1 MKRLKRGEFIAM
13 TPEQQ
18 KEHKAMLQI
27 RWRKKNPDK
36 VKQMNHKWALYYWYN
51 KPFKCICQKCGKE
64 FGAARKYFVT
74 CQECIQA
81 RIAKNKAIRD
91 LAIAKAKAKAERNK
105 EIIRLHKKGLLQRE
119 IAERVDIDQAGVS
132 YVLRKNGYRT
142 QEQRKRTRK

>member
-74 CQECIQA
+74 CPECIQT

-119 IAERVDIDQAGVS
+119 IEELTGVGQRLISYILRV
-132 YVLRKNGYRT
+132 NGYRT
-142 QEQRKRTRK
+142 QEFRERKKK